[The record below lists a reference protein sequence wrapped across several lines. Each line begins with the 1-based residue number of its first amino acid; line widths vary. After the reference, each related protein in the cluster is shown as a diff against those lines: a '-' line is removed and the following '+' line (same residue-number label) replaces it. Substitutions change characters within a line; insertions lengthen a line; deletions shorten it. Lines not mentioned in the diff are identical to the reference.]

1 MSIAVHSRYIGVALA
16 GFCAII
22 LTGQPP
28 AYSAREELGER
39 PPPYSLAVAS
49 ISQGNISQGNSS
61 EQFSLRDW
69 LSDDGSG
76 GFPENFSDEDR
87 RLDQWDTIPA
97 NNH

>member
-16 GFCAII
+16 GFCAIL

-28 AYSAREELGER
+28 AYSAPEEFGEK
-39 PPPYSLAVAS
+39 PPPNSLAVAS
-49 ISQGNISQGNSS
+49 LSQGNSS
-61 EQFSLRDW
+61 EPFSLRDW
-69 LSDDGSG
+69 LSDNGSG

>member
-16 GFCAII
+16 GFCAIL

-28 AYSAREELGER
+28 AYSAREELGEK
-39 PPPYSLAVAS
+39 PPPNSLAVAS
-49 ISQGNISQGNSS
+49 LNQGNSS
-61 EQFSLRDW
+61 EPFSLSDW
-69 LSDDGSG
+69 LSDNGSG

>member
-1 MSIAVHSRYIGVALA
+1 MSIAVHNRYIGVALA
-16 GFCAII
+16 GFCAIL

-28 AYSAREELGER
+28 AYSAREELGEK
-39 PPPYSLAVAS
+39 PPPNSLAVAS
-49 ISQGNISQGNSS
+49 LSQGNSS
-61 EQFSLRDW
+61 EPFSLRDW
-69 LSDDGSG
+69 LSDNGSG

>member
-1 MSIAVHSRYIGVALA
+1 MPIRVHSRYVGVALA
-16 GFCAII
+16 GFCAIL

-28 AYSAREELGER
+28 AYSAREELGEK

-49 ISQGNISQGNSS
+49 LSQGNSA
-61 EQFSLRDW
+61 EQFSLGDW
-69 LSDDGSG
+69 LSDNGSG